1 MSLTGVTMS
10 KVLESKES
18 NNASV
23 APGASMLLFDT
34 NYFCLDRDDISGLEL
49 LRTLAQHP
57 PLC

>member
-1 MSLTGVTMS
+1 MS